1 MTRPIVVIAEHLEG
15 KLRPATY
22 ELIAFALELRQ
33 TMPAPIQVLI
43 LGNDPENMAHLIAT
57 TTGLDVTAIH
67 EPNLARYNGDLYK
80 NILATLLAELN
91 PAYVC
96 IAHTPT
102 GMDFAPGLAHRLGA
116 VCITGVESV
125 YEDQGCI
132 LFTRAFY
139 NGKILADICAET
151 ETAVLTVTPGFFKSP
166 VADPVAPGRTK
177 IRKTSCRQAR
187 LRTVETRKAP
197 AQESELAQA
206 PVIVSAGRGVGKKE
220 NLALIFKLAALFP
233 LSAVAGSRWVCDAG
247 WLEQRRQV
255 GLTGAVVSPKLYIAC
270 GISGSVQH
278 LAGMRESGF
287 IVAVNSDP
295 HAAIFNIAD
304 ICIVE
309 DLNIFIPALIEAHQ
323 QKT

>member
-1 MTRPIVVIAEHLEG
+1 MTRPIIVIAEHLEG

-33 TMPAPIQVLI
+33 IIPAPIQVLI
-43 LGNDPENMAHLIAT
+43 LGNDPEKMAPIIAAK
-57 TTGLDVTAIH
+57 TGLDVIGIH
-67 EPNLARYNGDLYK
+67 ESNLARYNGELYK

-102 GMDFAPGLAHRLGA
+102 GMDFSPGLAHRLGA
-116 VCITGVESV
+116 LCITGVESV
-125 YEDQGCI
+125 YEDRGRI

-139 NGKILADICAET
+139 NGKILADISAET

-166 VADPVAPGRTK
+166 VLSPAGPGRIE

-187 LRTVETRKAP
+187 LRTVETRKV
-197 AQESELAQA
+197 QTEESELARA

-220 NLALIFKLAALFP
+220 NLAPIFKLAALFP
-233 LSAVAGSRWVCDAG
+233 RSAVAGSRWVCDAG
-247 WLEQRRQV
+247 WLEQQRQV

-270 GISGSVQH
+270 GISGSAQH
-278 LAGMRESGF
+278 LAGMREAGF

-323 QKT
+323 RET

>member
-15 KLRPATY
+15 KLRPATD
-22 ELIAFALELRQ
+22 ELIAFALELRK
-33 TMPAPIQVLI
+33 TIPVPIRVII
-43 LGNDPENMAHLIAT
+43 LGNDPENMAHLIAAK
-57 TTGLDVTAIH
+57 TGLDIMAIH
-67 EPNLARYNGDLYK
+67 ESNLARYNGDLYK
-80 NILATLLAELN
+80 NILASLLAELN

-116 VCITGVESV
+116 ACITGVESV
-125 YEDQGCI
+125 YEDGGGL

-139 NGKILADICAET
+139 NGKILADIRAET
-151 ETAVLTVTPGFFKSP
+151 KTAVLTVAPGLFKP
-166 VADPVAPGRTK
+166 PIADPAAPGRIE
-177 IRKTSCRQAR
+177 IRKTSCEKAR
-187 LRTVETRKAP
+187 IGIVETRKAP
-197 AQESELAQA
+197 APESDLAHA

-278 LAGMRESGF
+278 LAGMRTSGF

-295 HAAIFNIAD
+295 HAVIFNIAD
-304 ICIVE
+304 ICIVA
-309 DLNIFIPALIEAHQ
+309 DLKVFIPALIEAFQ

>member
-15 KLRPATY
+15 KLRPATD

-57 TTGLDVTAIH
+57 KTGLDVIGIQ
-67 EPNLARYNGDLYK
+67 ESNLARYNGDLYK

-125 YEDQGCI
+125 YEDQGCV

-151 ETAVLTVTPGFFKSP
+151 ETAVLTVTPGFFKPP
-166 VADPVAPGRTK
+166 VADPAGPGRIE
-177 IRKTSCRQAR
+177 IRKTSCIQAR
-187 LRTVETRKAP
+187 LRTLETRKAP
-197 AQESELAQA
+197 AQKSEFAQA
-206 PVIVSAGRGVGKKE
+206 AVIVSAGRGIGKKE
-220 NLALIFKLAALFP
+220 NLALIFKLAGLFP
-233 LSAVAGSRWVCDAG
+233 RSAVAGSRWVCDAG
-247 WLEQRRQV
+247 WLEHRRQV

-304 ICIVE
+304 ISIVE
-309 DLNIFIPALIEAHQ
+309 DLNIFIPALIEAHR

>member
-15 KLRPATY
+15 KIRPATY

-33 TMPAPIQVLI
+33 AMPAPIKVLI
-43 LGNDPENMAHLIAT
+43 LGNDPEDMAHLIAAK
-57 TTGLDVTAIH
+57 TGLDVMAVQ
-67 EPNLARYNGDLYK
+67 ESNRPRYNGDLYK
-80 NILATLLAELN
+80 NILAPLLSELN
-91 PAYVC
+91 PDYVC
-96 IAHTPT
+96 IAQTPM

-125 YEDQGCI
+125 YEDRGRI

-139 NGKILADICAET
+139 NGKILADICVQAK
-151 ETAVLTVTPGFFKSP
+151 TAVLTVAPGFFKPSS
-166 VADPVAPGRTK
+166 ADPAAPGRVE
-177 IRKTSCRQAR
+177 IRKTPGGEAR
-187 LRTVETRKAP
+187 IRTVETRKAP
-197 AQESELAQA
+197 AQESEIAQA

-220 NLALIFKLAALFP
+220 NLALIFTLAALFP
-233 LSAVAGSRWVCDAG
+233 LSAVAGSRWICVAG
-247 WLEQRRQV
+247 WLEHRRQV

-278 LAGMRESGF
+278 LAGMRDSGF

-309 DLNIFIPALIEAHQ
+309 DLNIFIPALIEAHR